1 MYQYPSLNSL
11 SAEEIDYWATW
22 QMTEERPEM
31 ETILKG
37 HLLIETILEQLILPK
52 LVNPD
57 SLLKKNRSFDL
68 KLDIA
73 HALGVLPDRHREVAK
88 ALNGLRNNFAHRLN
102 DGFNLEELNSLK
114 GIWNGAHRADFE
126 EVRTKNPKQTTHTA
140 IVITVAT
147 FLGLLASDRSP
158 PAED

>member
-1 MYQYPSLNSL
+1 
-11 SAEEIDYWATW
+11 
-22 QMTEERPEM
+22 M

-37 HLLIETILEQLILPK
+37 HLLIESILEQLILPK

-57 SLLKKNRSFDL
+57 SLLGNRVRPFEL

-73 HALGVLPDRHREVAK
+73 HALGVLPERHYEVAK
-88 ALNGLRNNFAHRLN
+88 ALNRLRNNFAHRLS
-102 DGFNLEELNSLK
+102 DGFDVDELNSLK
-114 GIWNGAHRADFE
+114 GIWNAAHKAGFD

-140 IVITVAT
+140 IVITVAS

-158 PAED
+158 PIQN